1 MIIGL
6 TGGIASGKST
16 VVRAFESLGVPW
28 VDADDVAREVVQPG
42 EPALEAI
49 AERFGTSVLQENGSL
64 DRRKLR
70 DIIFNDPE
78 QRLWLESVTH
88 PRVRERLLEH
98 LARLQASQPA
108 YVMLVSPLLFES
120 GQDALVDRCVVVDV
134 PEALQLQ
141 RTQARDDVS
150 ESQVR
155 AILAVQLSRQERL
168 SRADDVIDNSRSEAE
183 MREQVAQLDRRYR
196 ELSQP

>member
-49 AERFGTSVLQENGSL
+49 AERFGPCVLQESGSL

-168 SRADDVIDNSRSEAE
+168 SRADDVIDNSCSEAE

-196 ELSQP
+196 QLSQP